1 MSFQWHLHQFSMQ
14 KIRASLS
21 RLFLKQPSTTEAL
34 RIEKL
39 EELQKKHQGKP
50 FVFDEG
56 NLRFMYFSQK
66 SVQSAM
72 RINAPDEL
80 LCGYT
85 SAMLAFLLAN
95 PAPQHILMIGLGG
108 GSLVKFCHR
117 HLPDCR
123 ITALEIDADVIALRE
138 QFMIPAD
145 DDRLEIIHADAI
157 TYLKQHTLQVDV
169 ILLDG
174 FDINGLAEE
183 LNTMSFYAACHKALK
198 PHGILVANM
207 WGNRRQLVSL
217 ITDLRTQFEQRV
229 WWCRSLD
236 SYNLLVFSFKP
247 EAEIFTNSMSA
258 QAQALDQKFA
268 LKFTELS
275 TQMRSLHI
283 PSSNKFNAKEDYEI
297 KELARLTTEMAELMV
312 TDEKLASGDVE
323 WSEIHQ

>member
-1 MSFQWHLHQFSMQ
+1 MQ

-21 RLFLKQPSTTEAL
+21 RLFLKKPSAIEAL

-39 EELQKKHQGKP
+39 EQLQKKHQGKP

-72 RINAPDEL
+72 KIDAPDEL

-117 HLPDCR
+117 HMPDCH
-123 ITALEIDADVIALRE
+123 ITVLEIDADVIALRE

-145 DDRLEIIHADAI
+145 DGRLEIIHADAI
-157 TYLKQHTLQVDV
+157 TYLKQNAMQVDV

-174 FDINGLAEE
+174 FDINGLVEE
-183 LNTMSFYAACHKALK
+183 LNTSSFYSACHKALK

-207 WGNRRQLVSL
+207 WGKRKQLVSL
-217 ITDLRTQFEQRV
+217 LTELRAQFAQKV

-236 SYNLLVFSFKP
+236 SYNLLVYSFKS
-247 EAEIFTNSMSA
+247 EADTFTYSMSA
-258 QAQALDQKFA
+258 KAQTLDQKFA
-268 LKFTELS
+268 LKLTELS
-275 TQMRSLHI
+275 VQMRTLHL
-283 PSSNKFNAKEDYEI
+283 SSSTMVNSKDDYEI
-297 KELARLTTEMAELMV
+297 KELVRLTTEMAELMV
-312 TDEKLASGDVE
+312 TDEKLASNDVE

>member
-1 MSFQWHLHQFSMQ
+1 MQ

-21 RLFLKQPSTTEAL
+21 RLFLKKPSTIEEL

-39 EELQKKHQGKP
+39 EQLQKKYQGKP

-72 RINAPDEL
+72 KINAPEEL

-95 PAPQHILMIGLGG
+95 PVPKHILMIGLGG

-117 HLPDCR
+117 HLPDSR
-123 ITALEIDADVIALRE
+123 ITVLEIDADVIALRE

-145 DDRLEIIHADAI
+145 DDRLQIIHADAI
-157 TYLKQHTLQVDV
+157 TYLKQNAMQVDI

-174 FDINGLAEE
+174 FDINGLVEE
-183 LNTMSFYAACHKALK
+183 LNTASFYAACDKALN

-207 WGNRRQLVSL
+207 WGKRKQLVGL
-217 ITDLRTQFEQRV
+217 LTELRTQFGQRV

-236 SYNLLVFSFKP
+236 SYNLIVFSFKA
-247 EAEIFTNSMSA
+247 EAEIFTTSMSV
-258 QAQALDQKFA
+258 QAQALDQKFS
-268 LKFTELS
+268 LKLTELS
-275 TQMRSLHI
+275 AQMRNLHL
-283 PSSNKFNAKEDYEI
+283 PHSNKFNAKEDYEI

-312 TDEKLASGDVE
+312 TDETLASSDVE

>member
-1 MSFQWHLHQFSMQ
+1 MQ

-21 RLFLKQPSTTEAL
+21 RLFLKKPSTIEAL
-34 RIEKL
+34 RIKKL
-39 EELQKKHQGKP
+39 EQLQKKHQGKP

-72 RINAPDEL
+72 KINAPDEL

-117 HLPDCR
+117 HLPESR
-123 ITALEIDADVIALRE
+123 ITVLEIDADVIALRE

-145 DDRLEIIHADAI
+145 DDRLQIIHADAL
-157 TYLKQHTLQVDV
+157 TYLKQNAMQVDV

-174 FDINGLAEE
+174 FDINGLVDE
-183 LNTMSFYAACHKALK
+183 LNTANFYVACDKALK

-207 WGNRRQLVSL
+207 WGKRKQLVSL
-217 ITDLRTQFEQRV
+217 LTALRTQFEQRV

-236 SYNLLVFSFKP
+236 SYNLLVFSFKAQ
-247 EAEIFTNSMSA
+247 AEIFTDSMSA
-258 QAQALDQKFA
+258 KAQVLDQKFA

-275 TQMRSLHI
+275 AQMRSLHI
-283 PSSNKFNAKEDYEI
+283 PSSSKFNAKEDYEI

-312 TDEKLASGDVE
+312 TDETLVSSDVE

>member
-1 MSFQWHLHQFSMQ
+1 MSSRRHLPRFSMQ

-21 RLFLKQPSTTEAL
+21 RLFSKKPSTIEAL
-34 RIEKL
+34 RNKKL
-39 EELQKKHQGKP
+39 EHLHKKYQGKP

-56 NLRFMYFSQK
+56 NLRFMYFSRK

-72 RINAPDEL
+72 KIDAPDEL

-85 SAMLAFLLAN
+85 SAMLAFLLTS
-95 PAPQHILMIGLGG
+95 PTPQHILMIGLGG

-117 HLPDCR
+117 HLPACR

-145 DDRLEIIHADAI
+145 DDRLQIIHADAT
-157 TYLKQHTLQVDV
+157 TYLKQNAMQVDV

-174 FDINGLAEE
+174 FDINGLADG
-183 LNTMSFYAACHKALK
+183 LHTSNFYSDCHKALT

-207 WGNRRQLVSL
+207 WGKRKHLVAL
-217 ITDLRTQFEQRV
+217 LTELRTQFAQRV

-236 SYNLLVFSFKP
+236 SYNLLVFSFK
-247 EAEIFTNSMSA
+247 AETNTFTPAISV
-258 QAQALDQKFA
+258 QARELDKKFA
-268 LKFTELS
+268 LKFTELCG
-275 TQMRSLHI
+275 QMRSLYI
-283 PSSNKFNAKEDYEI
+283 PSSDKFNAKEDYEI
-297 KELARLTTEMAELMV
+297 RELARLTTEMAELMV
-312 TDEKLASGDVE
+312 TDEKLASNDVE